1 MMKILHVIPSIALI
15 RGGPSKAILE
25 MVKALIAQRVEA
37 EIVTTNDD
45 GDNLLDIPL
54 KQKIDYQGVPVT
66 FFSRFSFPIKG
77 IQKFTFSQDLTI
89 WLIKH
94 IKDYDLIHI
103 HTIFSYPSTIAMAI
117 ARWQKIPYII
127 STHGLLC
134 RWSLTQKTKK
144 KQFYLKLIEKDN
156 LEGSNLLHFTAIQE
170 QEEVGELNFK
180 YQSFVLPLGLNI
192 PPRIDQSKQKLH
204 NYYQIPS
211 EIPIILFL
219 SRIHEKKGLDLLI
232 NALSQVNQDFR
243 LIIAGSGDS
252 NYEQKIQELIISTKL
267 YDKVIWA
274 GFVEG
279 ELKNM
284 LLQGSDLFA
293 LTSYSENFGIAVLES
308 LAVGLPV
315 LVTEGVALSNIVAE
329 NDLGFVTDL
338 DINSIASTIEKALNN
353 PHELKEKGSRAK
365 EFILSNYTWDKI
377 ACNLISVYEKIVSEK
392 EKIF

>member
-1 MMKILHVIPSIALI
+1 MKILHIIPSISPM

-25 MVKALIAQRVEA
+25 MVKALVKEDIEV

-45 GDNLLDIPL
+45 GSNLLDVPL
-54 KQKIDYQGVPVT
+54 NQKINYQEVPIT
-66 FFSRFSFPIKG
+66 FFSRFSPPING
-77 IQKFTFSQDLTI
+77 IREFAFSQDLTI

-94 IKDYDLIHI
+94 IKNYDLIHI
-103 HTIFSYPSTIAMAI
+103 HGIFSYPSTIAMAI
-117 ARWQKIPYII
+117 ARWHRVPYIVRPY
-127 STHGLLC
+127 GMLC
-134 RWSLTQKTKK
+134 RWSLEQKRLK
-144 KQFYLKLIEKDN
+144 KQIYLNLIEKDN

-170 QEEVGELNFK
+170 QEEVRELNFK

-192 PPRIDQSKQKLH
+192 PLRIDQSKQKLH
-204 NYYQIPS
+204 NHYQIPS

-232 NALSQVNQDFR
+232 TALSQINQDFR
-243 LIIAGSGDS
+243 LIIAGSGDNS
-252 NYEQKIQELIISTKL
+252 YEQQIQELIVSKKL
-267 YDKVIWA
+267 SDQVIWA

-279 ELKNM
+279 ELKNI

-293 LTSYSENFGIAVLES
+293 LTSYSENFGIAVLEA

-315 LVTEGVALSNIVAE
+315 LVTEGVALSSIVAE

-338 DINSIASTIEKALNN
+338 DINFIASTIQKALNN